1 MKDFLLRKLPPGKR
15 GSGSFFQYLL
25 YFVMM
30 AVIVII
36 ICIFSM
42 QGYLHNII
50 SNHLLEINKNALVHI
65 KSSHDVLLDEIN
77 NSLTNIIFD
86 TEFQEFPKNNSTYSK
101 YELIRKLETIS
112 TSNVVFSE
120 IFLYYPEINTVV
132 STDEG
137 VVTLDNSV
145 DKDFILSITS
155 TGGNHR
161 YSQFRVRNN
170 KYQSQVISMLKSIPL
185 GSQNPIAY
193 VVFDIDASYVSELL
207 SSLNVSESM
216 FLIMDRYGNHIS
228 KDNISPE
235 ILQDIFSEYSTDSIN
250 VEPIVYER
258 DFQGEKMY
266 ISTTFSEKYQWTYF
280 SILPFSVI
288 ENQYNMTKGFIIFLF
303 VVVLLTAIILSY
315 FLSARAHAPIRVI
328 AQKLNAGDSKAP
340 LHAITENVE
349 NILNEN
355 NNLTKMLSDYN
366 LHLEKTFLSDLLFG
380 RVDDLQT
387 AESRLGY
394 YKMRFSADDY
404 FMSYTMKLK
413 TAGEDT
419 EYSKSTSILTLY
431 ITNLIQEQL
440 LCTHPGFFIQSG
452 NDEYTLVVSFGNSDN
467 AERGHALAS
476 RLHRIV
482 TDSSDYAFSIGVSN
496 LHQGIISLP
505 TAYKESR
512 FALYS
517 NRVVAYANITLYCNV
532 SGHNEVIEYPY
543 PIEESLTTA
552 IVAGNQHDT
561 YAAIEHLR
569 SYLAENCSPH
579 TQNIRTFYLQLLAAF
594 SKCLNEMD
602 FSSESL
608 SQKEASLYNMVLYE
622 KITEEIF
629 IDMLKGLADEILSLE
644 DNIHSNRN
652 QPILEALK
660 KFIREHLDEDLS
672 TERLAKNF
680 YVSPSY
686 LRKLFKDV
694 YAITL
699 KTYIDNERIKRAKE
713 LLCDPK
719 VKQSDIPE
727 KIGYLSSQ
735 SFTRAF
741 KQHTGKTPG
750 EYRSEHLQIEQKTTD
765 V

>member
-1 MKDFLLRKLPPGKR
+1 
-15 GSGSFFQYLL
+15 
-25 YFVMM
+25 
-30 AVIVII
+30 
-36 ICIFSM
+36 M
-42 QGYLHNII
+42 QGYLHRII
-50 SNHLLEINKNALVHI
+50 SSHLLDLNKNVLMQI
-65 KSSHDVLLDEIN
+65 KSSHDILLDEIN

-86 TEFQEFPKNNSTYSK
+86 AEFQEFPKNNSTYSK
-101 YELIRKLETIS
+101 YELIRKLETIA
-112 TSNVVFSE
+112 TSNTAFSE
-120 IFLYYPEINTVV
+120 IFIYYPENNTVI
-132 STDEG
+132 STAEG
-137 VVTLDNSV
+137 AVKLDSST
-145 DKDFILSITS
+145 DKDFILSIIS

-170 KYQSQVISMLKSIPL
+170 KYHTKVISMLKSIPL
-185 GSQNPIAY
+185 GSNNPVAY
-193 VVFDIDASYVSELL
+193 VVFDIAASYVSDLL

-235 ILQDIFSEYSTDSIN
+235 ILQDIFSEYSSDSIN
-250 VEPIVYER
+250 EELIVYER

-288 ENQYNMTKGFIIFLF
+288 QNQYNVTKNFIVFLVIAVF
-303 VVVLLTAIILSY
+303 LTAVILSY
-315 FLSARAHAPIRVI
+315 FLSARAHAPIRMI
-328 AQKLNAGDSKAP
+328 AQKLNVGDSKEP
-340 LHAITENVE
+340 LHTITQNVE

-355 NNLTKMLSDYN
+355 NNLTKMLADYN

-380 RVDDLQT
+380 KIDDLQA
-387 AESRLGY
+387 AESRLCY
-394 YKMRFSADDY
+394 YKMRFNADDF

-413 TAGEDT
+413 TAGDDT
-419 EYSKSTSILTLY
+419 EYSKSTNILTLY

-440 LCTHPGFFIQSG
+440 LTTHPGFFIQSG
-452 NDEYTLVVSFGNSDN
+452 NDEYTLVVSFGSS
-467 AERGHALAS
+467 ESSVEGHTLAS

-482 TDSSDYAFSIGVSN
+482 TDSSDYVFSIGVSN
-496 LHQGIISLP
+496 LHQGIMSLP

-517 NRVVAYANITLYCNV
+517 NRVVTSANITLYCNV
-532 SGHNEVIEYPY
+532 SKQNDVIEYPY

-552 IVAGNQHDT
+552 IFAGNQHDT

-579 TQNIRTFYLQLLAAF
+579 TKNIRAFYLQLLAAF

-629 IDMLKGLADEILSLE
+629 IDMLKGIADEILSLE
-644 DNIHSNRN
+644 DNIRSNRN
-652 QPILEALK
+652 QPILKALK

-672 TERLAKNF
+672 TERLAKDF

-694 YAITL
+694 YSITL

-750 EYRSEHLQIEQKTTD
+750 EYRNEHLHM
-765 V
+765 